1 MMSRSEKPVVLVTG
15 ATQYTGLTVAKLFA
29 KRGYNVV
36 VTSRS
41 VEKAEGAAE
50 QVLSVFCR
58 IQEIGTRDIRDPG
71 RKKD

>member
-41 VEKAEGAAE
+41 VEKLK
-50 QVLSVFCR
+50 VLLNRFV
-58 IQEIGTRDIRDPG
+58 
-71 RKKD
+71 RKRRMQKCSLLG